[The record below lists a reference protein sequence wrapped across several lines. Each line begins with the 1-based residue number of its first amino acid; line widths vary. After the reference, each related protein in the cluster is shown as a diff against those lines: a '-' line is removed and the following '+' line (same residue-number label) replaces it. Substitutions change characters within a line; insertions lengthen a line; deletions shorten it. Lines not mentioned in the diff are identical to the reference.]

1 MPESIKILL
10 HRASQCPVACFL
22 KAVLLVSFLYAL
34 HVAAFH
40 QGDMSHHSFTLL
52 VDSMGLLAVLT
63 LALHWLCTYR
73 HLGEKD

>member
-1 MPESIKILL
+1 MPDSIKNLV

-22 KAVLLVSFLYAL
+22 KAVLLISFLYAL

-40 QGDMSHHSFTLL
+40 QGDMSNHSFALL
-52 VDSMGLLAVLT
+52 VDSVGLLAVLT
-63 LALHWLCTYR
+63 LALHWLCNFR

>member
-1 MPESIKILL
+1 MPDSIKDLV
-10 HRASQCPVACFL
+10 HCASQCPVASIL

-52 VDSMGLLAVLT
+52 VDSVGLLAMLT
-63 LALHWLCTYR
+63 LALHWACSFR
-73 HLGEKD
+73 NLGKKD

>member
-1 MPESIKILL
+1 MPDSIKDLV
-10 HRASQCPVACFL
+10 HRASQCPVASIL

-52 VDSMGLLAVLT
+52 VDSVGLLAMLT
-63 LALHWLCTYR
+63 LALHWACSFR
-73 HLGEKD
+73 HLGKKD